1 MVFGKLVSGSEKNEQ
16 TRQVA
21 DIRSRVLKEEC
32 GLKIEAEPEA
42 FCMYA
47 LAYEG
52 DTPVA
57 TGEITFDG
65 ESYRIQEVAVLPEF
79 RRKKYGD
86 FIVRLLI
93 DKAMLSGAQTIEADV
108 LQGAEILFQKV
119 GFAEAGTWYEKEGR
133 QWQPMQLQTGNIHK
147 CCNCGQ

>member
-1 MVFGKLVSGSEKNEQ
+1 M
-16 TRQVA
+16 
-21 DIRSRVLKEEC
+21 
-32 GLKIEAEPEA
+32 
-42 FCMYA
+42 
-47 LAYEG
+47 
-52 DTPVA
+52 A
-57 TGEITFDG
+57 TGGITFDG

-108 LQGAEILFQKV
+108 LQGAEVLFQEV

-133 QWQPMQLQTGNIHK
+133 QWQPMRCRREISINAATVDSRHGV
-147 CCNCGQ
+147 

>member
-42 FCMYA
+42 FACMP

-52 DTPVA
+52 DTPVRPEKLLLTVKV
-57 TGEITFDG
+57 TGSRKWQCCRSFDG
-65 ESYRIQEVAVLPEF
+65 KNMAI
-79 RRKKYGD
+79 
-86 FIVRLLI
+86 LL
-93 DKAMLSGAQTIEADV
+93 
-108 LQGAEILFQKV
+108 
-119 GFAEAGTWYEKEGR
+119 
-133 QWQPMQLQTGNIHK
+133 
-147 CCNCGQ
+147 CGC

>member
-79 RRKKYGD
+79 RRKIWRFYCAAADRQGD
-86 FIVRLLI
+86 AVR
-93 DKAMLSGAQTIEADV
+93 
-108 LQGAEILFQKV
+108 
-119 GFAEAGTWYEKEGR
+119 GTDD
-133 QWQPMQLQTGNIHK
+133 
-147 CCNCGQ
+147 

>member
-1 MVFGKLVSGSEKNEQ
+1 
-16 TRQVA
+16 
-21 DIRSRVLKEEC
+21 
-32 GLKIEAEPEA
+32 
-42 FCMYA
+42 MYA

-108 LQGAEILFQKV
+108 LQGTEVLFQEV
-119 GFAEAGTWYEKEGR
+119 GFAINAATVDSRHGV
-133 QWQPMQLQTGNIHK
+133 
-147 CCNCGQ
+147 